1 MGIWANFIKSD
12 FQQKMI
18 NRMSFPTRMLV
29 VIIVVIIVVNLI
41 EFCWLMHLAL
51 AFVLSVSIVEILAIT
66 INFAY
71 WVPQYK
77 LKW

>member
-1 MGIWANFIKSD
+1 
-12 FQQKMI
+12 
-18 NRMSFPTRMLV
+18 MLV